1 MNSIIG
7 LVNRDM
13 TVDPTLV
20 QLKEAGIADE
30 RISVL
35 SSPKS
40 INRLIGCDSAC
51 VIKNYSVW
59 GAAIGIGIYA
69 IFGVAAALCQCVRMQ
84 YGIGYG
90 VGAFIGAVLAG
101 TLVGAGLGVLA
112 GAAEAEKDTH
122 LYLQGVRLGG
132 MVISIQVPDDEI
144 EHVKQILVT
153 ENVMGVKVLQPD
165 GV

>member
-7 LVNRDM
+7 LINRDM

-35 SSPKS
+35 SSPNS

-51 VIKNYSVW
+51 VIKNYSAW

-69 IFGVAAALCQCVRMQ
+69 VFGIVAAVCQCVRMQ

-90 VGAFIGAVLAG
+90 IGAFIGAVLAG
-101 TLVGAGLGVLA
+101 TLVGGVIGVLA

-122 LYLQGVRLGG
+122 LYLQGVRTGG
-132 MVISIQVPDDEI
+132 KVISIQVPNEDVDR
-144 EHVKQILVT
+144 VKQILT
-153 ENVMGVKVLQPD
+153 KGNVLGVKVI
-165 GV
+165 

>member
-7 LVNRDM
+7 LINRDM

-35 SSPKS
+35 SSPKA
-40 INRLIGCDSAC
+40 INSLIGCDPAC
-51 VIKNYSVW
+51 VIVNYSVW

-69 IFGVAAALCQCVRMQ
+69 VFGIAAALCQCVRMQ
-84 YGIGYG
+84 FGIGYG
-90 VGAFIGAVLAG
+90 IGAFIGAVLAG
-101 TLVGAGLGVLA
+101 TLVGGVIGLLT

-122 LYLQGVRLGG
+122 LYLQGVRTGG
-132 MVISIQVPDDEI
+132 KVISIQVPNEDVDR
-144 EHVKQILVT
+144 VKQILT
-153 ENVMGVKVLQPD
+153 GNVLGVKVI
-165 GV
+165 